1 MADSGGGAV
10 GVIKQWAAGLIMLGA
25 LYLIGTHGSGIATA
39 IKAGGQFFSGT
50 EGTVLKGGG

>member
-1 MADSGGGAV
+1 MPDSGGAV

-25 LYLIGTHGSGIATA
+25 LYLIGTHGSQIGSVIQS
-39 IKAGGQFFSGT
+39 GGQFFSST